1 MAGLGS
7 PGSAVPGAGIW
18 ALGIFFFQNVWS
30 VIDPKPSPE

>member
-18 ALGIFFFQNVWS
+18 ALGIFFFF
-30 VIDPKPSPE
+30 KMFGL